1 MAATARNIAVSLAPS
16 TTTAAPLL
24 GIDPNPPVWPGA
36 KPDELRIAPDG
47 LPARFVKAH
56 NAHKAHFIKQYA
68 NVVALS
74 MKNKWR
80 YLAYID
86 TYAGPG
92 VCWVEDTG
100 EFVLGSPLIAME
112 AWPSYTHH
120 VFVDKDSRCTSALEK
135 RLAGKGA
142 TIITADSNAPDT
154 IAAVRNAIPRRAC
167 LSLAVLDPQGC
178 TLHLETIRAL
188 TDDRPM
194 DLLINFPVLNLYRCI
209 RAQDW
214 HILDAVLGP
223 DWPKGD
229 YGKFGGIEG
238 WGFHAREHFRRKLA
252 DMGYKFT
259 SAKEVRGEQRNGR
272 LYDFLLASRHPLARR
287 LYEDVTKEEAH
298 GQIRMDLGV

>member
-1 MAATARNIAVSLAPS
+1 MPTNHYKKRPPELS
-16 TTTAAPLL
+16 T
-24 GIDPNPPVWPGA
+24 PPGSRP
-36 KPDELRIAPDG
+36 
-47 LPARFVKAH
+47 
-56 NAHKAHFIKQYA
+56 QYA

-80 YLAYID
+80 ARAYID

-92 VCWVEDTG
+92 ICWVEDTG

-112 AWPSYTHH
+112 ASPNYTHH
-120 VFVDKDSRCTSALEK
+120 VFVDIDSTCTSALEL

-142 TIITADSNAPDT
+142 TIMTADSNAAST
-154 IAAVRNAIPRRAC
+154 IAQVRAAIPRRHC
-167 LSLAVLDPQGC
+167 LSLALLDPQGC
-178 TLHLETIRAL
+178 TLHIATIRAL

-214 HILDAVLGP
+214 HVLDRVLGA

-229 YGKFGGIEG
+229 YGKYGGIDG
-238 WGFHAREHFRRKLA
+238 WGFQAREHFRAELAKL
-252 DMGYKFT
+252 GYKHT
-259 SAKEVRGEQRNGR
+259 SAKEVRGEQRGGR

-298 GQIRMDLGV
+298 GQIRMDLGI